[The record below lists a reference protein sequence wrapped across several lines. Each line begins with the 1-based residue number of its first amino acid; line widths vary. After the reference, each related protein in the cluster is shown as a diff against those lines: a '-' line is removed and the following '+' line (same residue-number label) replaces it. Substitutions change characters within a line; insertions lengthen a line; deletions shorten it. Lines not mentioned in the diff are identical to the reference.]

1 MTTAYPTGSIGA
13 TLRRLKGTLD
23 APSSAMTPGPILRPA
38 PANDNQP
45 DFFVPSLCDIA
56 LKDGIGLMDIA
67 CFRLGS
73 KATQSLIRHD
83 LPGVTVEV
91 AGGVHGMATIHDYDI
106 VLLMISQLTQAMTL
120 WGAGRGPRP
129 PMRLRLHAADILKFC
144 RRGRGGRDYH
154 LIDGALKR
162 RAGTFIRIE
171 ARGVAPHRR
180 RTGYFS
186 LISEAEVLGRADN
199 NRIEQVELGIP
210 NWLYSGVMDAQTPEV
225 LTLNPDYLLIK
236 GGLARF
242 IYRLARKAAGD
253 GQADYGFDL
262 VRARSGSL
270 RRAAAFDTDLRALI
284 AANDLPD
291 YDLAEVSGASGSVLR
306 MRRRT

>member
-13 TLRRLKGTLD
+13 TLRRLSNTLD
-23 APSSAMTPGPILRPA
+23 TPSIGAPAAPILRPA

-73 KATQSLIRHD
+73 RATQSLIRHE

-91 AGGVHGMATIHDYDI
+91 AGGAHGMATIHDYDI

-120 WGAGRGPRP
+120 WRTGRGPKP
-129 PMRLRLHAADILKFC
+129 PMRLRLHGADILKFC
-144 RRGRGGRDYH
+144 RRGCGGRDYH
-154 LIDGALKR
+154 LIDGTLKR
-162 RAGTFIRIE
+162 LTGTFIRIE
-171 ARGVAPHRR
+171 ARGQGARGR

-186 LISEAEVLGRADN
+186 LISEAEVLSRAEN
-199 NRIEQVELGIP
+199 NRVEQVELGIP

-253 GQADYGFDL
+253 GKAEYGFDL
-262 VRARSGSL
+262 IQKRSGSQ
-270 RRAAAFDTDLRALI
+270 RRHAAFVKDLRTLI

-291 YDLAEVSGASGSVLR
+291 YALKEIPGASGSLLQ
-306 MRRRT
+306 MTRRT